1 MFDRTLM
8 VRRFVVLGA
17 AVAATAT
24 AVPLRNRRPSPA
36 LHPAHPASLAA
47 ARRGPIR
54 GRPRHGSSTR
64 QTTPRL
70 GEGLNGTDRS
80 WLTSSRNGG
89 DIAVP
94 SDSFEWGD
102 AAIGAGTATA
112 TLLVLAGSAVAIRR
126 RFSPAQRRFFFLA
139 RAGPEVGT
147 AHHPRR
153 ALRPEMRGQSP
164 RIELDVRS

>member
-1 MFDRTLM
+1 MFDRSLM

-24 AVPLRNRRPSPA
+24 AAPLATADPAPLFIPHTEQAGPRPGEGLSGA
-36 LHPAHPASLAA
+36 DRAWL
-47 ARRGPIR
+47 
-54 GRPRHGSSTR
+54 STR

-80 WLTSSRNGG
+80 WLTSSPNGG
-89 DIAVP
+89 EMAVP
-94 SDSFEWGD
+94 SDGFEWGD

-126 RFSPAQRRFFFLA
+126 RFSPAQ
-139 RAGPEVGT
+139 
-147 AHHPRR
+147 
-153 ALRPEMRGQSP
+153 
-164 RIELDVRS
+164 

>member
-1 MFDRTLM
+1 MFDRSLM

-24 AVPLRNRRPSPA
+24 VAPRGTAVPASVFIPRTEQAGPRPGEGLSGA
-36 LHPAHPASLAA
+36 DRAWL
-47 ARRGPIR
+47 
-54 GRPRHGSSTR
+54 STR

-80 WLTSSRNGG
+80 WLTSSPNGG
-89 DIAVP
+89 EIAVP

-126 RFSPAQRRFFFLA
+126 RFSPAQ
-139 RAGPEVGT
+139 
-147 AHHPRR
+147 
-153 ALRPEMRGQSP
+153 
-164 RIELDVRS
+164 